1 MTTIS
6 VNLLGGFVVNQ
17 GGEALDMPSDACR
30 VIAFLALQR
39 TRVSRM
45 FVAGELWIE
54 SDQTRAFGNLRSA
67 LWRIR
72 QRSDALVWSEGDS
85 LGLVPGVEVD
95 VERADQ
101 TATAIFAGDGALDS
115 PDLSIEPFVGELLPG
130 WYEDWALIERERIR
144 QQALHALE
152 AIATRLTKMGRY
164 PEAITAALSAIKMDP
179 FRESAHRCL
188 MRIYLNEGNPIE
200 ALRQYERYKALLSED
215 LALDPTPKMLALVKD
230 LGADGTASSR
240 WETSAVR
247 F

>member
-17 GGEALDMPSDACR
+17 GGEPLDMPSDACR

-39 TRVSRM
+39 NRVSRV
-45 FVAGELWIE
+45 FVAGGLWIE

-72 QRSDALVWSEGDS
+72 QRSDALVWSKGAS

-101 TATAIFAGDGALDS
+101 AAMAIFSGGEALDS
-115 PDLSIEPFVGELLPG
+115 PDLSIEPFMGELLPG
-130 WYEDWALIERERIR
+130 WYEDWALIERERVR

-152 AIATRLTKMGRY
+152 AIATHLTRIGRY
-164 PEAITAALSAIKMDP
+164 PEAITAALSAIEMDP

-188 MRIYLNEGNPIE
+188 MRIHRNEGNLIE
-200 ALRQYERYKALLSED
+200 ALRQFDRYKALLSED
-215 LALDPTPKMLALVKD
+215 LGLDPSPKMLALVED
-230 LGADGTASSR
+230 IGADAIASSPL
-240 WETSAVR
+240 ETPAVR